1 MSILKLNHQDRLY
14 YQTYAGQADRPTL
27 LFLHQGLGCAA
38 LWRDFP
44 ERLCQRTGCPGLVY
58 DRLGHGRSSPQRQ
71 ARTIHYLH
79 HAALVELPQLIEALL
94 PDRPLVLIG
103 HSDGGS
109 IGLIFAAAQSS
120 ALKGLITE
128 AAHVRVETLTIDG
141 IRKADADFAGGR
153 LKKGLSRYHGDK
165 TEALY
170 QSWSAI
176 WQSPWFASW
185 NIEYLLPAITVPL
198 LVLQGR
204 DDPYGTAS
212 QVEAI
217 VAGAGGRATPALLED
232 CGHAPH
238 QEFPGL
244 VLDLMTCYINRIIG

>member
-1 MSILKLNHQDRLY
+1 MSILKLDEQASLY
-14 YQTYAGQADRPTL
+14 YEAYTGKVERPTL
-27 LFLHQGLGCAA
+27 LFLHEGLGCVE

-58 DRLGHGRSSPQRQ
+58 DRLGFGKSSPLHHR
-71 ARTIHYLH
+71 RTIHYLH
-79 HAALVELPQLIEALL
+79 QSALVELPQVIEALL
-94 PDRPLVLIG
+94 LGRPFVLIG

-109 IGLIFAAAQSS
+109 ISLIFGAEQSPH
-120 ALKGLITE
+120 LKGIITE
-128 AAHVRVETLTIDG
+128 AAHVFVEQVSIEG
-141 IRKADADFAGGR
+141 IQQADEAFAGGK
-153 LKKGLSRYHGDK
+153 LQKGLSRYHGEK
-165 TEALY
+165 TEALS
-170 QSWSAI
+170 QAWSAT

-185 NIEYLLPAITVPL
+185 NIEYLLPAISVPL

-204 DDPYGTAS
+204 DDQYGTAA
-212 QVEAI
+212 QVQAI

-244 VLDLMTCYINRIIG
+244 ALDIMACYINRIIG